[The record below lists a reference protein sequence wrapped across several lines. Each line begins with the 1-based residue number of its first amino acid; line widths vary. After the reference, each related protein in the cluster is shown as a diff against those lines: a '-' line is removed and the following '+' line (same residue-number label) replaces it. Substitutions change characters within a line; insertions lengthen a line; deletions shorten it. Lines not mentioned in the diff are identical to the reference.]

1 MGECDTLP
9 KTLSVQSEKVS
20 WRWVSLELHLERF
33 GKVEKRGWKLL
44 EEREGRLVD
53 ADEEKSV
60 SVLAVC
66 RKQQKATPANPS

>member
-1 MGECDTLP
+1 M
-9 KTLSVQSEKVS
+9 
-20 WRWVSLELHLERF
+20 SLELHLERF
-33 GKVEKRGWKLL
+33 GKVEKRRWNLL